1 MNKRFQDSNDEQFIE
16 SGRIFIRGE
25 IDEESEEHL
34 SRYLRQASSEGLS
47 SVYIYISSEGGDVD
61 SACAMID
68 EINGAKKRGME
79 IITIALGRAY
89 SAAAYLLT
97 FGDKKYATENTTIM
111 LHPILFELDMDY
123 ISNQKAYTSFTEK
136 KYDEIITKVAKNCGK
151 TTKASII
158 KFRKDIEHGLWLHP
172 SSAKKMKVV
181 DEIWDYSKE
190 PDIDEEGKRR
200 RSQKGSEQSRQH
212 QCDE

>member
-1 MNKRFQDSNDEQFIE
+1 MTNKIQKIQEDFLLDF
-16 SGRIFIRGE
+16 GRIFIRGE

-34 SRYLRQASSEGLS
+34 SRHLRQACFDGLS

-68 EINGAKKRGME
+68 EINGAKKRGVE

-136 KYDEIITKVAKNCGK
+136 KYDEIIAKVAKNCGK

-158 KFRKDIEHGLWLHP
+158 KFRKDIEHGLWLNP
-172 SSAKKMKVV
+172 STAKKMKVI

-190 PDIDEEGKRR
+190 PRIDEEGKRR